1 VHYAF
6 FARAGFTEAAQA
18 EGERRQACT
27 ERSERVTLVPLAQLD
42 GTLRAAADL

>member
-1 VHYAF
+1 MRSDRLS
-6 FARAGFTEAAQA
+6 FAPEDVGSHWSADA
-18 EGERRQACT
+18 QACT